1 MGRKKWCVKALAR
14 EGKRKD
20 RESVMGTKLN
30 TKVIKLMIYKKRWC
44 LQKWGINFWII
55 YEPVRSH
62 IHDPFQSHFFRSW
75 RDLGVQFL
83 LFRTPLR
90 VLFCGKNW
98 IYGTLRIFRSSFNV
112 GIKFNQEELWFF
124 SYPNFQLLPLS
135 KGQDIKMLNRKMEE
149 THKLWKLTL

>member
-1 MGRKKWCVKALAR
+1 MAGKNCVQRRENKG

-75 RDLGVQFL
+75 RDLGVHFFCTPLMITFRDEVRNREKVKIFIMPDILILKSTKDFWYFAPTFNFHSL
-83 LFRTPLR
+83 LFFYFVGL
-90 VLFCGKNW
+90 
-98 IYGTLRIFRSSFNV
+98 IRS
-112 GIKFNQEELWFF
+112 
-124 SYPNFQLLPLS
+124 
-135 KGQDIKMLNRKMEE
+135 
-149 THKLWKLTL
+149 